1 MAYLAGHISTF
12 TRRYLLVFC
21 LLELLFC
28 AVLLLIEHKT
38 RHNYLEHRSNHL
50 MTVADAVHDRF
61 EAVSRT
67 VVLETIQQPEILAL
81 IKQAADGDRIQR
93 EEVRGVLQQRL
104 QYTYQML
111 QRENPLRIQFVLPDG
126 TSLLR
131 MHRPDHWGDQL
142 FEVREALRLAM
153 ARGAELVGYESGRND
168 LGAYRFV
175 FPLQLEGRLLGFVE
189 LSLDDQV
196 FTRFLNRKHAAG
208 TWLMLVRQD
217 LVQAK
222 TTVKPALAAG
232 QLHQEYLVILADDQ
246 DAQSA
251 ASLDLLMQLAD
262 NRKVGRGLQSGRVFS
277 VPVNQKETQS
287 VATFLPVVNVSGQLE
302 AYKVMVGSAPIL
314 GQLNRNLLIIFP
326 VGSLLLL
333 GIVVLLRRQAAQR
346 VSLQEEQETKA
357 AIAQAMGEGLLVQD
371 LEGRLLYLNPRA
383 EQLLGYSSA
392 DLAEVN
398 LHELIHQHGS
408 DEQGCC
414 PILQTVAAG
423 GVYSSEEEQFTA
435 ANGLLLPVAVRATPL
450 VRSGE
455 RVGVVT
461 LFRDITR
468 QLADQQQIM
477 RMNRLY
483 AALSAT
489 NHTIVQAVTRDG
501 LFEDI
506 CRIAVEAAGFRAAY
520 IALVVDNGSRLRP
533 VAAFGHGVTIG
544 FEDVQMRSVT
554 GDSCSYAEKLLQRQ
568 PHVCRKRCTIAH
580 LVERSGVCLGENQ
593 VMVAAYPLSCDGQVI
608 AAMIFHAES
617 PDAFDKQQQAL
628 LDEMA
633 QDVSFALD
641 TLHRQEQHQQAVD
654 ELQRISNFDALT
666 GLPNRTL
673 LLDRL
678 EQAVISDG
686 KEKMQLSL
694 ILIGLDR
701 FKVINNSFG
710 HGVGDLVLR
719 EVARRLREVVPAG
732 GTLARPGGDEF
743 LILLPNQDMTGCVH
757 LVTRLLSAVAAQA
770 MVVAGQSLMITAR
783 AGISL
788 WPADAQDGAILVKNA
803 YTALER
809 AKKGDEGGY
818 QFFTA
823 DMTAQSMD
831 RLLLE
836 NQLRKALHEQ
846 QFVLYY
852 QPKVNAGSNA
862 VVGCE
867 ALVRWRHP
875 QHGLVGPDR
884 FIPLLEEL
892 GLIGQLGEWVLQEA
906 CCSMR
911 QWLEGGLPLQGMA
924 VNLSPVQIRN
934 PELVTEIRRILE
946 QSGLAPALLEL
957 EITESTAMENV
968 EQTLAVIAE
977 LRSLGVKI
985 AIDDFGTGYSSLAQ
999 LKRLAADT
1007 LKIDRSFIKDL
1018 PDDKDDAA
1026 ITEAILALAS
1036 NLGMQVVAEGV
1047 ETEEQAVFLQQRS
1060 CRFIQGYL
1068 YSKPLP
1074 SDQFEVF
1081 VRGT

>member
-1 MAYLAGHISTF
+1 MAHTNEHISYL
-12 TRRYLLVFC
+12 TRRYLVIFC
-21 LLELLFC
+21 LLELFFG

-38 RHNYLEHRSNHL
+38 RYNYLDHRSNHL
-50 MTVADAVHDRF
+50 MTVADAVLERF
-61 EAVSRT
+61 AAVSRT
-67 VVLETIQQPEILAL
+67 VVLEKIQQPEILAL
-81 IKQAADGDRIQR
+81 MQRAADGNAR
-93 EEVRGVLQQRL
+93 EREQVREALQQRL
-104 QYTYQML
+104 QKTFQVL
-111 QRENPLRIQFVLPDG
+111 QRENPLRMHFVLPDG

-142 FEVREALRLAM
+142 FEVREALRLATE
-153 ARGAELVGYESGRND
+153 RGAEVAGYESGRND

-175 FPLQLEGRLLGFVE
+175 FPLQREGRLLGLVE
-189 LSLDDQV
+189 LSLDDKV
-196 FTRFLNRKHAAG
+196 FIRFLNRKHEAG
-208 TWLMLVRQD
+208 TWLMLVRQE

-222 TTVKPALAAG
+222 TTIKPDMTNAL
-232 QLHQEYLVILADDQ
+232 LHQEYLMIKPDDQ
-246 DAQSA
+246 RGQSSN
-251 ASLDLLMQLAD
+251 SLQLLKQLAD
-262 NRKVGRGLQSGRVFS
+262 SREVVNGLQSGRVFS
-277 VPVNQKETQS
+277 VPVKQGETQS
-287 VATFLPVVNVSGQLE
+287 VATFMPVVNVSGQLE
-302 AYKVMVGSAPIL
+302 AYKVMVGNAPL
-314 GQLNRNLLIIFP
+314 LKQLNRNLLVVFP

-333 GIVVLLRRQAAQR
+333 GIVVLLRRQAVHR
-346 VSLQEEQETKA
+346 ISLLEEQETLA
-357 AIAQAMGEGLLVQD
+357 AITRAMGEGLLVQD
-371 LEGRLLYLNPRA
+371 LDGRLLYLNPQA
-383 EQLLGYSSA
+383 EQLLGYSST
-392 DLAEVN
+392 DLTEANV
-398 LHELIHQHGS
+398 HELIHRHGS

-414 PILQTVAAG
+414 PILQTVAADG
-423 GVYSSEEEQFTA
+423 IYNSQEEKFAT
-435 ANGLLLPVAVRATPL
+435 ANGLLLPVAVHATPL
-450 VRSGE
+450 IRSGKQ
-455 RVGVVT
+455 VGVVT

-468 QLADQQQIM
+468 QLADQQQII

-489 NHTIVQAVTRDG
+489 NHTIVQAVSREG

-506 CRIAVEAAGFRAAY
+506 CRIAVEAAGFRTAY
-520 IALVVDNGSRLRP
+520 IALVVDNGSCLRP
-533 VAAFGHGVTIG
+533 VAAFGRGVTVG
-544 FEDVQMRSVT
+544 LSDVQMRSVT
-554 GDSCSYAEKLLQRQ
+554 GGFCLYAEKLLQRQ
-568 PHVCRKRCTIAH
+568 PHICRKRCTIANMA
-580 LVERSGVCLGENQ
+580 ERCGICLGEDQ
-593 VMVAAYPLSCDGQVI
+593 AMVAAYPLICDGQVI

-678 EQAVISDG
+678 EQAVISAG
-686 KEKMQLSL
+686 KEKTQLSL

-719 EVARRLREVVPAG
+719 EVARRLREVVPTG

-743 LILLPNQDMTGCVH
+743 LVLLPNQDMNDCVH
-757 LVTRLLSAVAAQA
+757 LVTRLLSALAAQA
-770 MVVAGQSLMITAR
+770 VLVSDQSLTISAR

-788 WPADAQDGAILVKNA
+788 WPADAQDGTTLVKNA
-803 YTALER
+803 YTAMER
-809 AKKGDEGGY
+809 AKKGDEGSY
-818 QFFTA
+818 HFFTA
-823 DMTAQSMD
+823 DMTAQSMN

-836 NQLRKALHEQ
+836 NQLRRALCEQ
-846 QFVLYY
+846 QFVLFY
-852 QPKVNAGSNA
+852 QPKVDVGSNA

-875 QHGLVGPDR
+875 QHGLVGPDQ
-884 FIPLLEEL
+884 FIPLMEEL

-906 CCSMR
+906 CYRMR

-934 PELVTEIRRILE
+934 HELVTEIRRILE

-968 EQTLAVIAE
+968 EQTLAMITE

-985 AIDDFGTGYSSLAQ
+985 AIDDFGTGYSSLSQ

-1007 LKIDRSFIKDL
+1007 LKIDRSFIQDL
-1018 PDDKDDAA
+1018 PADKDDCA

-1047 ETEEQAVFLQQRS
+1047 ETEEQAVFLRQSS

-1074 SDQFEVF
+1074 PDQFELF
-1081 VRGT
+1081 VRG